1 MSEEKQELGTKELIE
16 FLDALKVLAVFAGG
30 VLKDGKVDA
39 KDLAS
44 LASLGIQFP
53 VLMSGFS
60 GLPAALDEAKDL
72 DKPEVVQI
80 LNKLY
85 EAVAAFELAKK

>member
-1 MSEEKQELGTKELIE
+1 MEKQELGTQELME
-16 FLDALKVLAVFAGG
+16 FLDALKVLAVFGGG
-30 VLKDGKVDA
+30 VMKDGKVDA
-39 KDLAS
+39 SDLAS

-53 VLMSGFS
+53 ILMAGFS

-72 DKPEVVQI
+72 DKAEVIQI

-85 EAVAAFELAKK
+85 ETVSAFEAAKK